1 MDCDHK
7 NVYDGACI
15 DCGLEILGNSNGTH
29 IEMGSSY
36 SEYHSYI
43 DPVNTQPFESDLKNL
58 NIPVEIKAM
67 VVSLANSCSRET
79 HRMGVRRQQL
89 FAYIYLAYLKTGFKL
104 DIDKLKEEMKM
115 TQREINM
122 ALRIVSGTSAVD
134 IPLPTTPDG
143 ESICAP
149 IVVYSPLIYIED
161 VCEANG
167 LKDYTE
173 QVSELAKVILSK
185 SKRFLEENPKHV
197 AIAILKY
204 YLSSIGVNIPKYVKN
219 NKISDSILKQHLG
232 RIQKVMNAT

>member
-1 MDCDHK
+1 MEDCNHK
-7 NVYDGACI
+7 DVYEGVCI
-15 DCGLEILGNSNGTH
+15 NCGLEVFGNSNGTH

-43 DPVNTQPFESDLKNL
+43 DPVNTQPFEADLKNL
-58 NIPVEIKAM
+58 NLPVEIKAM
-67 VVSLANSCSRET
+67 VISLANSCSRET

-89 FAYIYLAYLKTGFKL
+89 FAYIYLAYLKTGFKFDL
-104 DIDKLKEEMKM
+104 DKIKEEMKM

-122 ALRIVSGTSAVD
+122 ALRIVSGTSSVD
-134 IPLPTTPDG
+134 IPLPTSPDG
-143 ESICAP
+143 QPICAP

-167 LKDYTE
+167 LKDHTE
-173 QVSELAKVILSK
+173 QVSELTKIILSK

-204 YLSSIGVNIPKYVKN
+204 YLGTIDVNIPKFVKN
-219 NKISDSILKQHLG
+219 NKISDSILKQHLSK
-232 RIQKVMNAT
+232 IHKYMKD